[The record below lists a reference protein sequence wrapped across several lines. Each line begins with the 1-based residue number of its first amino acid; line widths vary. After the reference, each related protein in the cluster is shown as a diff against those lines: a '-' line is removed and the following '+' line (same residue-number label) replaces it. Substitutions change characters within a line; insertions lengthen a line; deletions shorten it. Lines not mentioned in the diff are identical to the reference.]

1 VSLKRMTLGYNLTN
15 QMLSEEKVNNTD
27 IYNAAFMELLQL
39 ESDSVLKDLVYQG
52 VSLWDS
58 VGHMELIA
66 RLESDFKVMI
76 DMDDVI
82 DFGSY
87 EKGKLILL
95 KYQVKID

>member
-1 VSLKRMTLGYNLTN
+1 MS
-15 QMLSEEKVNNTD
+15 NTE
-27 IYNAAFMELLQL
+27 IYNAAFVELFQL
-39 ESDSVLKDLVYQG
+39 ESDSVLKDLAYQG

-66 RLESDFKVMI
+66 RLESDFDVMI

-82 DFGSY
+82 DFSSY

>member
-1 VSLKRMTLGYNLTN
+1 M
-15 QMLSEEKVNNTD
+15 NNTD
-27 IYNAAFMELLQL
+27 IYNAAFVELFQL

-66 RLESDFKVMI
+66 RLESDFNVMI

-87 EKGKLILL
+87 EKGKSILL